1 MLTDSMSP
9 GDEPRARLR
18 GTKGA
23 RRSALALV
31 AVLTAGVAASLTAP
45 AAAAPPA
52 GAQQPAEPGYT
63 AVTVNSPDPQSN
75 GRWAERTATAGDLDG
90 DGVNDLW
97 VGVPKA
103 GGTGSVYALSGAAL
117 ASGQSDVLY
126 TIASPEPQD
135 GKNFGFFISN
145 LGDVNGDGTPDVAA
159 GTDAQD
165 TTADGES
172 CDAEASSEPDG
183 CNEGQGK
190 AWVFSGSDGATLYAM
205 NNPNPQGSD
214 GNKGRFG
221 SRTGRA
227 GDVTGDGVPDV
238 IAGAS
243 GADVCAT
250 DGCRQAVEEASQ
262 TEGTQA
268 STGNLSCAD
277 VEPFPRGCRR
287 DEGEAFIFDGTN
299 GSLVRT
305 LNMPAEDR
313 VPETCSQRREDL
325 PPEVGDNIASCGNMG
340 LAVQGPGDVNGD
352 GVLDQLVGAPTL
364 TIDGEESVG
373 RMYVFSGRDGSL
385 LHKIDNPAPHE
396 RSSFGFQDV
405 SPLSPGDVDN
415 DGAADIYGVG
425 FGQDGADGPEGAG
438 RAWVFSG
445 RTGDVIYEVDNPNLQ
460 YGGQFG
466 WSMSREQS
474 YYGPGR
480 SGPRGPLYVGN
491 APHHTPP
498 PCDSDNDGQVDP
510 GKELGVNCQDQRGE
524 TNLVN
529 FPRGQAIATLSL
541 PAPWNQELGSF
552 NISEFGGDL
561 GPNLGW
567 TVSTPGDLNG
577 DGEPEYVAGA
587 PFTNVGQNQ
596 NEGVLIVYVSGRG

>member
-1 MLTDSMSP
+1 M
-9 GDEPRARLR
+9 
-18 GTKGA
+18 
-23 RRSALALV
+23 

-52 GAQQPAEPGYT
+52 RAQQPAEPGYT
-63 AVTVNSPDPQSN
+63 AVTVHSPEPQAN
-75 GRWAERTATAGDLDG
+75 GRWAERSATAGDLDG

-117 ASGQSDVLY
+117 PGGQGDVLY
-126 TIASPEPQD
+126 TIDSPEPQD

-159 GTDAQD
+159 GTSAQD
-165 TTADGES
+165 TTAAGES
-172 CDAEASSEPDG
+172 CDTEAAREPDG

-190 AWVFSGSDGATLYAM
+190 AWVFSGSDGATLFAI
-205 NNPNPQGSD
+205 NNPAPQGSTE
-214 GNKGRFG
+214 NIGRFG
-221 SRTGRA
+221 SRLGRA
-227 GDVTGDGVPDV
+227 GDVTGDGVPEV
-238 IAGAS
+238 IAGS
-243 GADVCAT
+243 SNNDVCAT

-268 STGNLSCAD
+268 STGNLACGD

-287 DEGEAFIFDGTN
+287 DEGQAFVFDGTN
-299 GSLVRT
+299 GSPVRT
-305 LNMPAEDR
+305 LSMPAQDR
-313 VPETCSQRREDL
+313 VPETCSNRREDL
-325 PPEVGDNIASCGNMG
+325 PPEVGVNIASCGNMG
-340 LAVQGPGDVNGD
+340 LAVQGPGDANGD
-352 GVLDQLVGAPTL
+352 GVTDHLVGAPTL
-364 TIDGEESVG
+364 TINDTESVG
-373 RMYVFSGRDGSL
+373 RMYLFSGKDGSL

-405 SPLSPGDVDN
+405 SPLSPGDVN
-415 DGAADIYGVG
+415 RDGAADVYGVG
-425 FGQDGADGPEGAG
+425 FGQDGADGLKGAG

-445 RTGDVIYEVDNPNLQ
+445 GTGDVIYEVANPNPQ

-466 WSMSREQS
+466 WSMSREQT
-474 YYGPGR
+474 YYNDGQ

-498 PCDSDNDGQVDP
+498 PCDSDGDGQVDP
-510 GKELGVNCQDQRGE
+510 SKELGVNCQDQRGE

-529 FPRGQAIATLSL
+529 FPRGRSIATLSL

-552 NISEFGGDL
+552 NISEFGGDF

-587 PFTNVGQNQ
+587 PFTNVGPNQNQ
-596 NEGVLIVYVSGRG
+596 GVLIVFVSGRG